1 MVILHLNRLNITMK
15 TIILNQRKER
25 DELMSR
31 PYLVRRNNQDVDI
44 LLNSHLIKLITGPRR
59 VGKSTQALLMLR
71 DKNFAYLNFDNYSLL
86 DAWDADLVMR
96 MLDDVY
102 PGYEYILLDEVQNL
116 DAWDLWVSELY
127 RKGKNLVITGSNAR
141 MLSSEMATVLT
152 GKYLQVEM
160 LPFSLEEFFDWNKI
174 DLHSVKP
181 EQRTDSQILMDDY
194 LRNGGYPEVVASRQL
209 TRSYLDTL
217 FDSIIWK
224 DVAKRHNVRNV
235 TDLNNL
241 AMYLVS
247 NFCNPVS
254 ANDLTTELG
263 FSSVNTTKK
272 YMDYLHEPY
281 IFYYLSRYN
290 NKLKLMK
297 KAPRKVYVVDNG
309 FVASKAFSLS
319 DNLGRL
325 LENQVF
331 IELIRRGYD
340 VEKTMFYYRSRNDKE
355 VDFVLRKGTSIEHL
369 IQVCYDMSSP
379 KTEKREVDSI
389 IECAGELK
397 CNNLVIVTNNDKRI
411 IEKDGYKIDVLPI
424 SEF

>member
-1 MVILHLNRLNITMK
+1 MK

-25 DELMSR
+25 DELLSR
-31 PYLVRRNNQDVDI
+31 TYLTRRNNQNVD
-44 LLNSHLIKLITGPRR
+44 LLLSSHLIKLITGPRR

-71 DKNFAYLNFDNYSLL
+71 GKNFAYLNFDSQPLL
-86 DAWDADLVMR
+86 DAWDADLVIR

-102 PGYEYILLDEVQNL
+102 PGYEYLLLDEVQNL
-116 DAWDLWVSELY
+116 DAWDMWVSELY
-127 RKGKNLVITGSNAR
+127 RKGVNLIITGSNAR

-152 GKYLQVEM
+152 GKYLQVKM
-160 LPFSLEEFFDWNKI
+160 LPFSLEEFFDWNKL
-174 DLHSVKP
+174 DLHALKSEQMAEMSVL
-181 EQRTDSQILMDDY
+181 TDDY

-209 TRSYLDTL
+209 THSYLDTL

-224 DVAKRHNVRNV
+224 DVAKRHNVRNI

-241 AMYLVS
+241 ATYLAS

-254 ANDLTTELG
+254 ANDLTEELG

-272 YMDYLHEPY
+272 YMDYLQEPY
-281 IFYYLSRYN
+281 LFYYLPRYN
-290 NKLKLMK
+290 NKLKLMNK
-297 KAPRKVYVVDNG
+297 TPRKVYIVDNG
-309 FVASKAFSLS
+309 FVAAEAFSLS
-319 DNLGRL
+319 ENLGRL

-340 VEKTMFYYRSRNDKE
+340 IEKTMFYYRSRNDKE
-355 VDFVLRKGTSIEHL
+355 VDFVLRKGTHIEQL
-369 IQVCYDMSSP
+369 VQVCYDMSSP

-389 IECAGELK
+389 VECAGELK
-397 CNNLVIVTNNDKRI
+397 CNNLVIVTYNDKRI
-411 IEKDGYKIDVLPI
+411 IEKGGYIINVVPI

>member
-1 MVILHLNRLNITMK
+1 
-15 TIILNQRKER
+15 
-25 DELMSR
+25 MSR
-31 PYLVRRNNQDVDI
+31 PYLVRRNNQDVNL

-254 ANDLTTELG
+254 ANELTAELG

-355 VDFVLRKGTSIEHL
+355 VDFVLRKGTSIERL
-369 IQVCYDMSSP
+369 VQVCYDMSSP

-397 CNNLVIVTNNDKRI
+397 CNNLVIVTYNDKRT
-411 IEKDGYKIDVLPI
+411 IEKDGYKIEVLPI
-424 SEF
+424 SEY

>member
-1 MVILHLNRLNITMK
+1 MK
-15 TIILNQRKER
+15 TIILNQRRER

-31 PYLVRRNNQDVDI
+31 PYLMRRSNQDTD
-44 LLNSHLIKLITGPRR
+44 LLLSSSLIKLITGPRR

-86 DAWDADLVMR
+86 DAWDANLVMR

-116 DAWDLWVSELY
+116 DGWDLWVSELY
-127 RKGKNLVITGSNAR
+127 RLGKNLVITGSNAR

-152 GKYLQVEM
+152 GKYLQLEM
-160 LPFSLEEFFDWNKI
+160 LPFSLEEFFDWNKL
-174 DLHSVKP
+174 DLHCLNP
-181 EQRTDSQILMDDY
+181 EDKTNSLVLADDY
-194 LRNGGYPEVVASRQL
+194 LRNGGYPEVVASRQM

-217 FDSIIWK
+217 FDSIVWK

-263 FSSVNTTKK
+263 FSSVNTTRK

-281 IFYYLSRYN
+281 LFYYLSRYN

-309 FVASKAFSLS
+309 FVTSKAFSLS

-331 IELIRRGYD
+331 IELVRRGYD
-340 VEKTMFYYRSRNDKE
+340 VERTMFYYRSRNDKE
-355 VDFVLRKGTSIEHL
+355 VDFVLRKEAHIERL
-369 IQVCYDMSSP
+369 VQVCYDMSNP

-389 IECAGELK
+389 VECAGELK
-397 CNNLVIVTNNDKRI
+397 CSNLVIVTDNDKRT
-411 IEKDGYKIDVLPI
+411 IEKDGYKIDVVPI
-424 SEF
+424 TEFF

>member
-1 MVILHLNRLNITMK
+1 MK

-31 PYLVRRNNQDVDI
+31 PYLTRRSNQDTDL
-44 LLNSHLIKLITGPRR
+44 LLNSSLIKLITGPRR

-71 DKNFAYLNFDNYSLL
+71 DKNFAYLNFENYSLL
-86 DAWDADLVMR
+86 EAWNANLVMR

-116 DAWDLWVSELY
+116 DGWDLWVSELY
-127 RKGKNLVITGSNAR
+127 RLGKNLVITGSNAR

-160 LPFSLEEFFDWNKI
+160 LPFSLEEFFDWNKL
-174 DLHSVKP
+174 DLHMLKP
-181 EQRTDSQILMDDY
+181 EDITNSFVLADDY

-241 AMYLVS
+241 AIYLVS

-281 IFYYLSRYN
+281 LFYYLSRYN
-290 NKLKLMK
+290 NKLTLMK

-331 IELIRRGYD
+331 IELVRRGYD
-340 VEKTMFYYRSRNDKE
+340 VERTMFYYRSRNDKE
-355 VDFVLRKGTSIEHL
+355 VDFVLRKGAHIERL
-369 IQVCYDMSSP
+369 VQVCYDMRNP

-389 IECAGELK
+389 VECAGELK
-397 CNNLVIVTNNDKRI
+397 CDNLVIVTNNDKRT
-411 IEKDGYKIDVLPI
+411 IEKDGYKIDIVPI
-424 SEF
+424 PEF

>member
-1 MVILHLNRLNITMK
+1 MK
-15 TIILNQRKER
+15 TIILNQRRER

-31 PYLVRRNNQDVDI
+31 PYLMRRSNQDTD
-44 LLNSHLIKLITGPRR
+44 LLLSSSLIKLITGPRR

-86 DAWDADLVMR
+86 DAWDANLVMR

-116 DAWDLWVSELY
+116 DGWDLWVSELY
-127 RKGKNLVITGSNAR
+127 RLGKNLVITGSNAR

-152 GKYLQVEM
+152 GKYLQLEM
-160 LPFSLEEFFDWNKI
+160 LPFSLEEFFDWNKL
-174 DLHSVKP
+174 DLHFLNP
-181 EQRTDSQILMDDY
+181 EDKTNSLVLADDY

-263 FSSVNTTKK
+263 FSSVNTTRK

-281 IFYYLSRYN
+281 LFYYLSRYN

-309 FVASKAFSLS
+309 FVTSKAFSLS

-331 IELIRRGYD
+331 IELVRRGYD
-340 VEKTMFYYRSRNDKE
+340 VERTMFYYRSRNDKE
-355 VDFVLRKGTSIEHL
+355 VDFVLRKEAHIERL
-369 IQVCYDMSSP
+369 VQVCYDMSNP

-389 IECAGELK
+389 VECAGELK
-397 CNNLVIVTNNDKRI
+397 CSSLVIVTDNDKRT
-411 IEKDGYKIDVLPI
+411 IEKDGYKIDVVPI
-424 SEF
+424 TEFFNA